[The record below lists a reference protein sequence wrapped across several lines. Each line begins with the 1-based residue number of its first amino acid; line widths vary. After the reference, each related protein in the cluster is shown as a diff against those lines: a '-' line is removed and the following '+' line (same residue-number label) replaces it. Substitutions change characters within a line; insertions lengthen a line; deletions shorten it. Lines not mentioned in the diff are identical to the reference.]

1 MPQTMKTV
9 LVGCGGMA
17 RTWVEIAL
25 RTDTIELVG
34 LVDVNRDAAV
44 AMAERYQLPASCVFN
59 TLAEAVSATDA
70 DAVFDVT
77 IPTAHAGVTTEAL
90 SLGCHV
96 LGEKPMSDGLDA
108 ARAMVAAANAAGK
121 TYAVT
126 QTRRPLVGFKS
137 VQQFLADDGL
147 GPLAELHS
155 DFYLGCHFGGFRDA
169 MAHPLLLD
177 MAIHT
182 FDNAR
187 QLLAATSGGA
197 DPVSVYC
204 HSWNPKHSWTAGHA
218 SAVAVFEM
226 AGGVVYT
233 YRGSWVNEGRHT
245 TWEADWRIVGE
256 HGTLTWDGGDAMHA
270 QTVVPGQT
278 EGFNRALQDAEVP
291 RVTMEYAGHEY
302 LIRQFADHVL
312 SDGAVAVECP
322 CGDNIKSLAMVL
334 AAVRSAEAQEKIAVE
349 W

>member
-1 MPQTMKTV
+1 MPNAMKTV

-17 RTWVEIAL
+17 RTWVEIAR

-34 LVDVNRDAAV
+34 LVDVDRAAAA
-44 AMAERYQLPASCVFN
+44 AMAERFDLPQAVVFDS
-59 TLAEAVSATDA
+59 LALAVQATQA

-77 IPTAHAGVTTEAL
+77 FPAAHADVTIEAL
-90 SLGCHV
+90 GLGCHV
-96 LGEKPMSDGLDA
+96 LGEKPMSDNLDD
-108 ARAMVAAANAAGK
+108 AREMVAAAKSANR
-121 TYAVT
+121 TYAIT
-126 QTRRPLVGFKS
+126 QTRRPLPGFKS
-137 VQQFLADDGL
+137 VQQFLADGGL
-147 GPLAELHS
+147 GRITELHS
-155 DFYLGCHFGGFRDA
+155 DFHLGCHFGGFRDA

-187 QLLAATSGGA
+187 QLAAA
-197 DPVSVYC
+197 DPLTVYC

-218 SAVAVFEM
+218 SAAAIFEM
-226 AGGVVYT
+226 TGGVVHT

-256 HGTLTWDGGDAMHA
+256 HGTLTWDGADSPHA
-270 QTVVPGQT
+270 EVVQPGQT
-278 EGFNRALQDAEVP
+278 EGFHRQLRTVEVP
-291 RVTMEYAGHEY
+291 RLTMPHQGHEY

-312 SDGAVAVECP
+312 SGGASGGTPVECP
-322 CGDNIKSLAMVL
+322 CEDNIKSLAMVI
-334 AAVRSAEAQEKIAVE
+334 AAVRSAETGRKVQVE